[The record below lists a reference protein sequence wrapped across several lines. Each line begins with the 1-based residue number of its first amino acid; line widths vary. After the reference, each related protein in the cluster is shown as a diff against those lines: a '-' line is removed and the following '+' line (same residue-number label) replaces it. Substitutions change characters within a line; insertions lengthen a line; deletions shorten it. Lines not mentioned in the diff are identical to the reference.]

1 MSERV
6 MFAKRQ
12 LSSYS
17 ANIKSKNIDIKISA
31 HDAVLEWPSSGTLK
45 VKIFEGQIISVFVGN
60 QLA

>member
-1 MSERV
+1 
-6 MFAKRQ
+6 

-17 ANIKSKNIDIKISA
+17 AHIKSKNIDIKISA

-45 VKIFEGQIISVFVGN
+45 VKIFESQIISVFVGN